1 MGKSLCRTVTRAQ
14 NARSGI
20 CGLRSWLAQTF
31 SCIFVKKAFEGVKSE
46 TTSAVEDP
54 ADGQGMLGYS

>member
-1 MGKSLCRTVTRAQ
+1 MGKSLHRTVTRAQ
-14 NARSGI
+14 DARAGI

-31 SCIFVKKAFEGVKSE
+31 SCIFVKKVFEGVGSE

-54 ADGQGMLGYS
+54 SAAQGLLGYS